1 MHGSDLQCFNVFVYT
16 CIIYIYNN
24 YILRI
29 LMTSDIYNVLQLT
42 SMHFLF
48 LPNSAKGMVLEDMQ
62 TATVDAFT
70 RTDRI

>member
-1 MHGSDLQCFNVFVYT
+1 
-16 CIIYIYNN
+16 
-24 YILRI
+24 
-29 LMTSDIYNVLQLT
+29 MTSDFYNVLQLT